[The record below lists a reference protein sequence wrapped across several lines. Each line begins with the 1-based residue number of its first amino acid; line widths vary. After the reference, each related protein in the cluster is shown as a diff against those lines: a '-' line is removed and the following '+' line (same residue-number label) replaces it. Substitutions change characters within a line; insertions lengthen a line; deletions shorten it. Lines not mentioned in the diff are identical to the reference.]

1 MKAVCSRSFLNISLV
16 LLLILS
22 FAATGLAQTTKAPT
36 DQKTTATAEKKDYEA
51 FDLGELYVKGE
62 KEQGVQAMTQVSEM
76 TAEQIEA
83 TNSKTVAEAL
93 QFVPGVIVTTGQK
106 NEPSVRIHGLKQ
118 DKALVLIDGVPYYE
132 TNYGSLDLNSIPVD
146 NIARIE
152 VQKGVSSVLYGPNA
166 ISGVINIITK
176 KSTTRPSLVAR
187 AEVGDYESRR
197 YAISHGMKVG
207 MINYWLGYEHLESDG
222 WYMSRSFDK
231 HPTFVRRHPSLGGNF
246 TAVLENGGVRENSDQ
261 KTDAFWAKFGIEP
274 SASSEYYVNF
284 HYITREKGGS
294 PSLLDDRPPRFRVQ
308 PSFSQFW
315 RFPRYDNW
323 GIDLSGQQKVGDR
336 VTFKGKLFYHDH
348 VDDLQSYRDAT
359 YADPHDPYA
368 RSRYKDNML
377 GGSLLSDIK
386 LAEIDTLRLAYN
398 YRRDEHQDR
407 GRETDP
413 FKKAVS
419 YTGTLAIENEL
430 MPIKNLSI
438 VGGLG
443 YDWFQVTES
452 PIEGRRKPYDDHLSP
467 MAGAKYSFSDST
479 TIFGSWAKK
488 IRFPT
493 LSALYSSSAGNA
505 DLKPEKSQ
513 NYILGVSRNLGPYAR
528 AEVSGFHYDIT
539 DLITRDAPG
548 STTYVNFGKVEIY
561 GFEVAGEIFPT
572 KDLSFRLGYTY
583 EDATDRSSG
592 RVTDRVTGIPEHK
605 IDASARYVIPQIGL
619 TLDLTG
625 LYVSRIWG
633 QLPTPTDST
642 APALRTSDF
651 FIMDARIAKTFFKN
665 FELYFVAK
673 NIFDKDYESEVG
685 FPAPGRNLYLGMKYS
700 Y

>member
-1 MKAVCSRSFLNISLV
+1 MKAVCSRGVFNVCLALLV
-16 LLLILS
+16 TIS
-22 FAATGLAQTTKAPT
+22 FAALGLAQTAKAPT
-36 DQKTTATAEKKDYEA
+36 DQKAPATAEKKDYEA

-62 KEQGVQAMTQVSEM
+62 KDQGVQAMTEVSEV

-93 QFVPGVIVTTGQK
+93 QYVPGVIVTNGRK
-106 NEPSVRIHGLKQ
+106 NEPSVRIHGLKP

-146 NIARIE
+146 NVAKIE

-197 YAISHGMKVG
+197 YAISHGMKAG
-207 MINYWLGYEHLESDG
+207 MFNYWLGYEHLESDG
-222 WYMSRSFDK
+222 WYLSRSFEK
-231 HPTFVRRHPSLGGNF
+231 HPTRVRRAASLGGNF
-246 TAVLENGGVRENSDQ
+246 TAVLENGGVRENSDE

-274 SASSEYYVNF
+274 SENSEYYVNF
-284 HYITREKGGS
+284 HYITREKGG
-294 PSLLDDRPPRFRVQ
+294 PASLLDDANRVQ
-308 PSFSQFW
+308 PTFSQLW

-348 VDDLQSYRDAT
+348 VDDLESYRDQT
-359 YADPHDPYA
+359 YAYPGDPYA
-368 RSRYKDNML
+368 RSRFKDNML

-407 GRETDP
+407 SRETDP
-413 FKKAVS
+413 FSKAVS
-419 YTGTLAIENEL
+419 YTGSLGIENEL

-438 VGGLG
+438 IAGLG
-443 YDWFQVTES
+443 YDWFQVTDS
-452 PIEGRRKPYDDHLSP
+452 PIENKRKPYDDHISP

-493 LSALYSSSAGNA
+493 LSTLYSSTSGNA

-513 NYILGVSRNLGPYAR
+513 NYVLGVSRNLGPYAR
-528 AEVSGFHYDIT
+528 AEISGFYYDIT
-539 DLITRDAPG
+539 NLITRDTPVANSP
-548 STTYVNFGKVEIY
+548 YVNFGKVEIY
-561 GFEVAGEIFPT
+561 GFEVAGEIYPT

-583 EDATDRSSG
+583 ENASDRSSG

-605 IDASARYVIPQIGL
+605 IDASARYIIPQVGL
-619 TLDLTG
+619 TFDLTA
-625 LYVSRIWG
+625 LYVSKIWG
-633 QLPTPTDST
+633 QLPTPAST
-642 APALRTSDF
+642 GAAALRTGDF
-651 FIMDARIAKTFFKN
+651 FIMDARIGKTIFKN

-685 FPAPGRNLYLGMKYS
+685 FPAPGRNLYAGIKYS